1 VLVSEV
7 NHTNY
12 YTKLIR
18 QFYDDFE
25 QVLETYDKRSSLKKK
40 KKKKKQ
46 EEVMMM
52 MMMMMFCIYL
62 WL

>member
-25 QVLETYDKRSSLKKK
+25 HVSETYDKRSSLKKK
-40 KKKKKQ
+40 KKKKQKQ
-46 EEVMMM
+46 KKG
-52 MMMMMFCIYL
+52 
-62 WL
+62 